1 MNEMIQRWS
10 DKSKSWLRKR
20 CKHTWQPHNMWKIW
34 WITWFNYIPITKL
47 NIHWFQYKNRKN
59 ESDLRLKQDTSLLVF
74 LLLIYLFY
82 CSVIFIFLLFFFI
95 ISSFSFSLLLVFSIV
110 SNQGTNQSQTS
121 RCHHFWKVERK
132 DTRR

>member
-10 DKSKSWLRKR
+10 DKSKSWRRKR
-20 CKHTWQPHNMWKIW
+20 CKHNWQVHNMWKNW
-34 WITWFNYIPITKL
+34 WIIWFNYVPITKL
-47 NIHWFQYKNRKN
+47 NIHWFQYKNGSN
-59 ESDLRLKQDTSLLVF
+59 ESDLRLKQDTSLLVV
-74 LLLIYLFY
+74 LLLIYLFF

-95 ISSFSFSLLLVFSIV
+95 ISSSFSLLLVFSIV
-110 SNQGTNQSQTS
+110 SNHGTNQGQTS